1 MTDENRKQNSL
12 IHIGSTTLVRVG
24 NSIELTNRIITKY
37 AIRIVPFRV
46 DQLWYIYN
54 IDSKQIISDGFD
66 LVKFIDNS
74 FTDSK
79 SLLIANGEDFS
90 ILNNPSELASLMW
103 YKDLKPLTVDKMK
116 MIVYLNGKCGL
127 IDANGKTLIPIS
139 YDKIIDKLRFR
150 NASSDEILIVSKNR
164 KYGIIDLHSFKTIL
178 PIEYDLI
185 EETGYVDSDNILKVK
200 QDNKIGV
207 FDCKSKSLLF
217 LAEFVDIMWCNEGI
231 CSVKINSKWALF
243 DFQLNQMV
251 NKSEYDSTK
260 LFTNGYAICYKIND
274 GFYAVYKNGLEVKI
288 DINSK
293 PENTIM
299 IHRYNDVFIA
309 QEITTVWKQNGNV
322 HSSESMHKFHIY
334 VKLKFLS
341 IIEYK
346 QRARHCSVRM
356 KNNIIEI
363 IEAGKY
369 GGYRTVKYFNLH
381 GDEISEKDFV
391 HLTNNHSALSG
402 NTISITDK
410 AKAIRSNWKIID
422 KQLFYKDEL
431 IYEHPYGELYADLTL
446 DFPRLTA
453 VIDVDPEF
461 GVTEDLIGYIDQY
474 GNVFWKDN

>member
-1 MTDENRKQNSL
+1 M
-12 IHIGSTTLVRVG
+12 
-24 NSIELTNRIITKY
+24 
-37 AIRIVPFRV
+37 
-46 DQLWYIYN
+46 
-54 IDSKQIISDGFD
+54 
-66 LVKFIDNS
+66 
-74 FTDSK
+74 
-79 SLLIANGEDFS
+79 
-90 ILNNPSELASLMW
+90 
-103 YKDLKPLTVDKMK
+103 TVDKMK

-293 PENTIM
+293 PENTIR

>member
-1 MTDENRKQNSL
+1 
-12 IHIGSTTLVRVG
+12 
-24 NSIELTNRIITKY
+24 
-37 AIRIVPFRV
+37 
-46 DQLWYIYN
+46 
-54 IDSKQIISDGFD
+54 
-66 LVKFIDNS
+66 
-74 FTDSK
+74 
-79 SLLIANGEDFS
+79 
-90 ILNNPSELASLMW
+90 
-103 YKDLKPLTVDKMK
+103 MK

-127 IDANGKTLIPIS
+127 IDANGKILIPFS

-150 NASSDEILIVSKNR
+150 NASSHEILIVIKNR
-164 KYGIIDLHSFKTIL
+164 KYGIIDLRNFKTIL
-178 PIEYDLI
+178 PIDYDLI

-243 DFQLNQMV
+243 DFQLHQLV
-251 NKSEYDSTK
+251 NKSEYDSPQI
-260 LFTNGYAICYKIND
+260 FTNGYSICNKKND
-274 GFYAVYKNGLEVKI
+274 GYYAVYKNGLEVKI

-293 PENTIM
+293 TENTIW

-309 QEITTVWKQNGNV
+309 QEINTVWKQNGNS
-322 HSSESMHKFHIY
+322 HFSESIHKFHIY

-346 QRARHCSVRM
+346 QQARHCSVRV

-369 GGYRTVKYFNLH
+369 GGYYPVKYFNFD
-381 GDEISEKDFV
+381 GEEISEKNIE
-391 HLTNNHSALSG
+391 HLTSNHSAISG

-410 AKAIRSNWKIID
+410 GKAIKSNWKIID

-431 IYEHPYGELYADLTL
+431 IYEHPEVELQADLTL

-453 VIDVDPEF
+453 IIDVDPEF
-461 GVTEDLIGYIDQY
+461 GVMEDFIGYIDQY
-474 GNVFWKDN
+474 GNAFWKDN